1 MASPSVAVPSVAAA
15 TPRPASPNPN
25 VRRSLEGSIPVALLN
40 FAAPSLVQILVQNAV
55 AAVEI
60 LFLSRLGTDPLAGIS
75 AVSPL
80 ASLFIGITTVGMGGA
95 VSSAIAQSLG
105 AKKSSEAEA
114 LAMHAVLLA
123 VIFGAISA
131 AILIGLGPEIYHAL
145 GARGRSLDEALA
157 YSNIVFGGSVSLW
170 LLGSLT
176 GILRGMGDM
185 RSAARIT
192 VLRAAAA
199 LPLFLILIFG
209 WGPIPGFG
217 MTGAAVAMLTY
228 YAFGVIGMVA
238 HLQSEKSAV
247 HLRLSGFRLQRQLFY
262 RILKV
267 ATLSSVQI
275 LVTSVALIAIT
286 AFVARFGVEALAG
299 YGLASRLELLI
310 SSLVLAFGV
319 GTTTMVGICVGAGL
333 VDRARRVTFVSCVL
347 AAAIFGVLGLGV
359 SLSGRWIAELFTHV
373 EKVVLAASSYLHITG
388 LVYGFMAVSVM
399 LFSAYQGWGRAM
411 VPLLVSLLRVAVVL
425 LGGWIVLQRP
435 DPQLDWL
442 YYLVACATVLA
453 ASTLALIFAFRP
465 PVPKGK

>member
-15 TPRPASPNPN
+15 TPRPASANPN
-25 VRRSLEGSIPVALLN
+25 IRRSLEGSIPATLLN
-40 FAAPSLVQILVQNAV
+40 FAAPSLIQILVQNAV

-60 LFLSRLGTDPLAGIS
+60 LFISRLGTDPLAGIS

-105 AKKSSEAEA
+105 AKKSSEADA
-114 LAMHAVLLA
+114 LAMHAVLLSL
-123 VIFGAISA
+123 IFGAITA
-131 AILIGLGPEIYHAL
+131 AILIGLGPQIYHAL
-145 GARGRSLDEALA
+145 GARDRSLDEALA

-185 RSAARIT
+185 KSAARIT
-192 VLRAAAA
+192 VLRAVAA
-199 LPLFLILIFG
+199 LPIIVILIFG

-217 MTGAAVAMLTY
+217 IIGAAVAMLIY
-228 YAFGVIGMVA
+228 YTFGIVGMVA

-247 HLRLSGFRLQRQLFY
+247 HLRLSGFRLQWQLFH

-267 ATLSSVQI
+267 ASFSSVQI
-275 LVTSVALIAIT
+275 LVTSVALLAIT

-333 VDRARRVTFVSCVL
+333 IDRARRVTFVSCVL
-347 AAAIFGVLGLGV
+347 AAAIFGVLGLVV
-359 SLSGRWIAELFTHV
+359 SLSGRWIAEPFTHA
-373 EKVVLAASSYLHITG
+373 ENVVVAASGYFHVTG

-399 LFSAYQGWGRAM
+399 LFSAYQGWGRAL

-435 DPQLDWL
+435 APQLDWL
-442 YYLVACATVLA
+442 YYLVASATVLA

-465 PVPKGK
+465 PVPKKK